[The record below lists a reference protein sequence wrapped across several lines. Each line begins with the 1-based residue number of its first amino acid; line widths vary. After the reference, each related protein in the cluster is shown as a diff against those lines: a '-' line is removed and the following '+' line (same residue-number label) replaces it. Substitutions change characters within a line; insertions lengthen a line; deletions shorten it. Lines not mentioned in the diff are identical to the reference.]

1 MYVYRVVRADRNAD
15 WSRGPMPCMRQF
27 VVCGH
32 DAPTTPDFSL
42 DDLAGGA
49 GRLDLL
55 CRCVNA
61 GLFLSHG
68 IREDSRVHLVLGDEY
83 TVRFSGATARGLHP
97 DERTTAARVRN
108 ALDARENAIGHMP
121 AEVSPGV
128 ELYRMGVAETL
139 DSLDGTLVH
148 LHEDGDPVAEVTPPE
163 NPVFVLSDHSD
174 FTDEET
180 DLLADRADRR
190 VRLGPEAVHADHA
203 IAVANNY
210 LDTDGYERY

>member
-1 MYVYRVVRADRNAD
+1 
-15 WSRGPMPCMRQF
+15 MRDF

-68 IREDSRVHLVLGDEY
+68 IREDSRVHLVLGDAV

-97 DERTTAARVRN
+97 DERTTAARVRD
-108 ALDARENAIGHMP
+108 ALDAKPDAIGHMP

-128 ELYRMGVAETL
+128 DLYRMGLETTL
-139 DSLDGTLVH
+139 DTLDGTFVQ
-148 LHEDGDPVAEVTPPE
+148 LHEDGDPVAEVEPPSD
-163 NPVFVLSDHSD
+163 PVFVLSDHSD
-174 FTDEET
+174 FADAET
-180 DLLADRADRR
+180 ALLAERADRR
-190 VRLGPEAVHADHA
+190 VRLGPEAIHADHA
-203 IAVANNY
+203 ISVANNY
-210 LDTDGYERY
+210 LDTDGYTRY

>member
-1 MYVYRVVRADRNAD
+1 
-15 WSRGPMPCMRQF
+15 MRQF

-32 DAPTTPDFSL
+32 DAPTTPEFSL

-97 DERTTAARVRN
+97 DERTTAARVRD

-139 DSLDGTLVH
+139 DAIDGTLVQ
-148 LHEDGDPVAEVTPPE
+148 LHEEGDPIVETEPPE
-163 NPVFVLSDHSD
+163 DPVFVLSDHSD
-174 FTDEET
+174 FTAEEA

-190 VRLGPEAVHADHA
+190 VRLGPEAIHADHA
-203 IAVANNY
+203 ISVANNY